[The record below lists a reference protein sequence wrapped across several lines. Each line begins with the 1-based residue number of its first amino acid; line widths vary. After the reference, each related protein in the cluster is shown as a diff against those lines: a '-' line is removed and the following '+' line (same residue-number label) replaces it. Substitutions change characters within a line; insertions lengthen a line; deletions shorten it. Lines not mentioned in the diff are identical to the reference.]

1 MGDIGDKTKRRRR
14 TAVCAGCGLPI
25 RDRYLLR
32 VAPDLEWH
40 AACLRCATCAT
51 PLETAASCFVR
62 DGKTFCRRDYAS
74 LFGIKCTKCK
84 AAFGRN
90 ELAMRARSH
99 AYHVGCFRCEAC
111 ARPLIPGDEF
121 ALRDGGLFC
130 RADQHLA
137 TAPGASPS
145 PPHSLTGDELPP
157 MRTKMAG
164 LSSEKATRV
173 RTVLNEKQLQTLRT
187 CYAANPRP
195 DALMKEQLVEM
206 TALSPRVIRVWFQNK
221 RCKDKKRTLFM
232 KQMQNQAVSDKAN
245 LAGLTGTPLVAR
257 SPIPHEAA
265 MPANP
270 VEVRAF
276 QAAQWKAL
284 GEFTLAEE
292 MEHATFPGLG
302 CFQDADLGSNSM
314 GSDLSSV
321 PSQLPDTP
329 SSMVASPIEA

>member
-1 MGDIGDKTKRRRR
+1 MKAQQAHTVTSELIGVCFRSVFVVLLVLSFTNRCAGRRR
-14 TAVCAGCGLPI
+14 TAVC
-25 RDRYLLR
+25 
-32 VAPDLEWH
+32 WH
-40 AACLRCATCAT
+40 AACLRCATCAA

-62 DGKTFCRRDYAS
+62 DGKTFCRRDYTS

-130 RADQHLA
+130 RADRHLA
-137 TAPGASPS
+137 TTPGASPS
-145 PPHSLTGDELPP
+145 PPHSLAGAIPLGTHLVI
-157 MRTKMAG
+157 AG
-164 LSSEKATRV
+164 LSNEKATRV

-221 RCKDKKRTLFM
+221 RCKDKKKSLFM

-257 SPIPHEAA
+257 SPIPHEAV

-284 GEFTLAEE
+284 GESES
-292 MEHATFPGLG
+292 
-302 CFQDADLGSNSM
+302 GSEYENSLN
-314 GSDLSSV
+314 DLSSV